1 MLRPY
6 TIINCAMSVDGKI
19 SLPSR
24 KQTRISSEEDIARVH
39 RLRNEC
45 DAILVGVGTILADDP
60 KLTVKEKYVENPK
73 KPLRVVI
80 DSRGRTPPEAEVL
93 SGDAPTLIA
102 TTEGCTST
110 FGQTDLTR
118 CGEDKV
124 DLHSLMRVL
133 HQKGVGKLLV
143 EGGESV
149 VWSFLREGLVD
160 ELKVFVGSMVIG
172 GTGSPTLAGGAGAA
186 SFDDIISLTLKDVS
200 RLGDGVLLEYEVKG

>member
-1 MLRPY
+1 MHPY

-60 KLTVKEKYVENPK
+60 KLTVKEKYVENPRN
-73 KPLRVVI
+73 PLRVVI
-80 DSRGRTPPEAEVL
+80 DSEGRTPSDAEVL
-93 SGDAPTLIA
+93 SGDAPTLIV
-102 TTEGCTST
+102 TTEGCATT
-110 FGQTDLTR
+110 FGQADLTR

-124 DLHSLMRVL
+124 DLHSLMSFLYER
-133 HQKGVGKLLV
+133 GVRKLLV
-143 EGGESV
+143 EGGETV
-149 VWSFLREGLVD
+149 VWSFLKEGLVD

-172 GTGSPTLAGGAGAA
+172 GTGSPTLAGGEGAA
-186 SFDDIISLTLKDVS
+186 SFDDIISLTLKNS
-200 RLGDGVLLEYEVKG
+200 ARLGDGVLLEYEVKG